1 MDQEQRNAFKEDFGL
16 LIEAGFIAVKQL
28 DETSAGRLFNAA
40 QVISPSSVA
49 PRIGL
54 GYIALNKLEL
64 KEATKIFQGVLEQEP
79 ENLLAQVFLGITYLL
94 TKPKREEGEKLIQE
108 VLTKTDDPTIVNLA
122 KMSLEWGEKDLK
134 AGKIRFRYDDGSKKK
149 QKEPGPVEV
158 PYQTP

>member
-1 MDQEQRNAFKEDFGL
+1 
-16 LIEAGFIAVKQL
+16 
-28 DETSAGRLFNAA
+28 
-40 QVISPSSVA
+40 VISPSSVA